1 MAASLLD
8 FRTIQVHP
16 KDRLTRTRQAPD
28 ASNRLRGG
36 GTWEGAHARHEAT
49 GVRSAALLARAD
61 EVIE

>member
-1 MAASLLD
+1 L
-8 FRTIQVHP
+8 IQVHP

-36 GTWEGAHARHEAT
+36 GTWEGARHEAT